1 MKLSREEIKRVAELA
16 RINFSDD
23 EIETFTE
30 QMGNILEYIEKLNEL
45 DTSGVAPTSHILD
58 LASPMREDAVEPV
71 LGTEEALANAP
82 AKADDDHF
90 VVPKVI

>member
-1 MKLSREEIKRVAELA
+1 MKLSREEVKRVAELA
-16 RINFSDD
+16 RINFSEE

-45 DTSGVAPTSHILD
+45 DTSDVRPTSHVLD
-58 LASPMREDAVEPV
+58 LVAPMREDAVEHV
-71 LGTEEALANAP
+71 LGVEEALDNAP
-82 AKADDDHF
+82 YKADDDHF